1 MKVCLHLAKQYKY
14 PFNLTNFP
22 ISHGFKIFISKLFL
36 TLGKLSLTLLSSIDV
51 ITW

>member
-22 ISHGFKIFISKLFL
+22 ISHGFKIYIVAFHINLPFF
-36 TLGKLSLTLLSSIDV
+36 
-51 ITW
+51 